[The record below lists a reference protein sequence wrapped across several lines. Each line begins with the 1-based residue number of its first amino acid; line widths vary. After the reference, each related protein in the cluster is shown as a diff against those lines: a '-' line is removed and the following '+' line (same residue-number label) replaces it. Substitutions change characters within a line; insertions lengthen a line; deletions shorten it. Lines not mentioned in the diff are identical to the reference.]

1 MLAEAPSRSARF
13 RENGASLQRKGG
25 KPAPCV
31 NVFMGVDPALT
42 GFIPP
47 QAAFFQKFFF
57 TFIRSDGNKIEAGQV
72 IHDKGK

>member
-31 NVFMGVDPALT
+31 NVFVVVDPALP

-57 TFIRSDGNKIEAGQV
+57 TFIRPGGNKIEVAWV